1 MTVGRPLRGFDCG
14 CWLCPTGF
22 DCGLLT
28 FALRGFNCG
37 LLAMPYGVLT
47 VSVGFA
53 LQGVDTPPLSG
64 GLTQRNPRI
73 KTSQTP
79 QLRKRFHSPTFLPNH
94 KVGNFSGK
102 KRGSG
107 SRRGPTGSLVRR
119 QTNSK
124 RGVGLRY
131 RKLGSSIQAHMPGGV
146 NMSGFPLPLSAML
159 GGGCWSLHY
168 REPLQRIT
176 GSEDHAHPSA
186 VGCWGWGGG
195 GAQR

>member
-1 MTVGRPLRGFDCG
+1 
-14 CWLCPTGF
+14 
-22 DCGLLT
+22 
-28 FALRGFNCG
+28 
-37 LLAMPYGVLT
+37 MPYGVLT
-47 VSVGFA
+47 VSVGIA

-124 RGVGLRY
+124 RGVGFRY

-195 GAQR
+195 GLSDDDGSGDDGRQALGIACQIDCSLASPPNGPVWMSQV